1 MAHIRERIP
10 GGTEWEE
17 NAWFVQA
24 KADSGDAEI
33 AQERFNDLWSTE
45 EGPLAQPE
53 KLGPDDLDLVWSDN
67 DTPTPL
73 SQDPVPV
80 LRILNDERYR
90 SFNPVENRVQL
101 DERLVRSTFGALL
114 DWLDEQMDLVK

>member
-1 MAHIRERIP
+1 
-10 GGTEWEE
+10 
-17 NAWFVQA
+17 VQA
-24 KADSGDAEI
+24 KADPGDMNI
-33 AQERFNDLWSTE
+33 AQERFNALWSTE
-45 EGPLAQPE
+45 ELVLSKPE
-53 KLGPDDLDLVWSDN
+53 ALGPDDLELVWADD

-101 DERLVRSTFGALL
+101 DERLVRSTFGDLL
-114 DWLDEQMDLVK
+114 DWFDEQMDLTK